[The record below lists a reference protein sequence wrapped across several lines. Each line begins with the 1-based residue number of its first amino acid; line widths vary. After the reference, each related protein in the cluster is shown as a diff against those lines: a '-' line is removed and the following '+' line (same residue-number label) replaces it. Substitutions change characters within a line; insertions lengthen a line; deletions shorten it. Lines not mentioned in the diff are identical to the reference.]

1 VSDDPAQ
8 GAKPAPGAGDASV
21 LLVRRVFFA
30 LLGAIFLVAFASL
43 WVQLEGLVG
52 SNGILPAADLMQRV
66 RDSGGLAVS
75 DVPTLCWIDCSDTS
89 LHLQSAAGVALSL
102 LLVAG
107 VAPALVCALLWALY
121 LSLASVS
128 GIFLGYQW
136 DILLLETGFLAI
148 FLAPRQW
155 RPRDAWQTRV
165 PRSTLWLLRWLL
177 LRLMVT
183 SGAVKLLSGD
193 PTWRDLSALHFHYF
207 TQPLPSAASFFA
219 HHLPG
224 GLHSASVALMLGIEI
239 GAGLL
244 AIGPRRLRQLACAT
258 TVGLMLLI
266 MGTGNYGFFN
276 WIAIALCVLLLDDRA
291 LRTLTPER
299 WRDHLPRI
307 DEGALPRP
315 SRFGRITFA
324 VLASVIGFLTTASL
338 MDRLGWHPPY
348 PSALAATRRA
358 AAPLRTFNS
367 YGLFAVM
374 TTERPEI
381 LIEGRRGDGPWRG
394 YELPY
399 KPGALDR
406 APPFVQ
412 PHMPRLDWQLWFAAL
427 RGCNR
432 AAWFHHLAGRLLA
445 GTPEVRG
452 LFANDPFPD
461 SPPDE
466 IRSTVY
472 QYRFADLGDPAWWQ
486 RERVGAFCP
495 TLALRDGRLVS
506 ITTQ

>member
-1 VSDDPAQ
+1 VSATPAQ
-8 GAKPAPGAGDASV
+8 GATPAPDPAGDSV
-21 LLVRRVFFA
+21 LLVRRVFLT
-30 LLGAIFLVAFASL
+30 LLGGIFLVAFGSL
-43 WVQLEGLVG
+43 WAQLEGLIG

-66 RDSGGLAVS
+66 RDSGGLGVS
-75 DVPTLCWIDCSDTS
+75 DLPTFCWIDCSDTT
-89 LHLQSAAGVALSL
+89 LHLQSALGIALSL
-102 LLVAG
+102 LLIAG
-107 VAPALVCALLWALY
+107 FAPSLVCALLWALY
-121 LSLASVS
+121 LSLSSVS
-128 GIFLGYQW
+128 GVFLGYQW

-155 RPRDAWQTRV
+155 RPRDAWRSRV

-193 PTWRDLSALHFHYF
+193 PTWRDLTALHFHYF

-224 GLHSASVALMLGIEI
+224 DLHSTAVVIMLAIEI

-244 AIGPRRLRQLACAT
+244 ALGPRRARQLACLAT
-258 TVGLMLLI
+258 IALMLLI
-266 MGTGNYGFFN
+266 MSTGNYGFFN
-276 WIAIALCVLLLDDRA
+276 LIAIALSILLLDDRA
-291 LRTLTPER
+291 LRALTPHR
-299 WRDHLPRI
+299 WRARLPI
-307 DEGALPRP
+307 VDEHALRPATSFGRVAFGALA
-315 SRFGRITFA
+315 T
-324 VLASVIGFLTTASL
+324 VVIFLSTAQF

-348 PSALAATRRA
+348 PKALAATRRA
-358 AAPLRTFNS
+358 VAPLRTFNS

-381 LIEGRRGDGPWRG
+381 LIEGRHADGPWLR

-427 RGCNR
+427 RGCDR
-432 AAWFHHLAGRLLA
+432 AVWFHHLVGRLLA
-445 GTPEVRG
+445 GTPEVRA
-452 LFANDPFPD
+452 LFAEDPFPD
-461 SPPDE
+461 APPDE
-466 IRSTVY
+466 IRSTLY
-472 QYRFADLGDPAWWQ
+472 RYRFADLASDEWWE

-495 TLALRDGRLVS
+495 RMVLRNGRLQAIS
-506 ITTQ
+506 GQ